1 MNDFVLDPQLAAD
14 CHVLGELDA
23 GLLLLLDNAL
33 VPWFILVP
41 RTEATELYQLDEE
54 MQGIVWRDI
63 NALSEFVHTQFE
75 VVKLNVA
82 AIGNK
87 VPQMHIHVVGRHPDD
102 YCWPDVVWGAE
113 GRADY
118 SDERVRVIVSALEA
132 DYPGRFIRSL
142 S

>member
-1 MNDFVLDPQLAAD
+1 VNDFTLDPQLAAD

-23 GLLLLLDNAL
+23 GLLLLLNNAL

-41 RTEATELYQLDEE
+41 RTQSSELYQLEDDLR
-54 MQGIVWRDI
+54 QLVWQEI
-63 NALSEFVHTQFE
+63 NILSAFVHAEFKVE
-75 VVKLNVA
+75 KLNVA

-87 VPQMHIHVVGRHPDD
+87 VQQLHIHVVGRNPNDF
-102 YCWPDVVWGAE
+102 CWPGVVWGAE

-118 SDERVRVIVSALEA
+118 DQEQVRAIETLFLER
-132 DYPGRFIRSL
+132 YPGRFKKYS